1 MNSSRALNL
10 TCMHFLLNSS
20 QTLRCHFIFF
30 SPPGY
35 LSSFAVILLPCLL
48 PFLRSTLGH
57 VWKSVCGCVCA
68 CVCEHLFFFYHCLC
82 SYVDL
87 CLCMIVSPSAWKWN
101 EMADLAS
108 ERDTLMT
115 GTAGS
120 LWSAAEVLI
129 LLFGLVGIWPSSFFL
144 SPFLLS
150 QFLYLL
156 QGSILLQFFPLL
168 ASYHFI
174 WLKSLSL
181 TLKLAT
187 TVKQDV

>member
-68 CVCEHLFFFYHCLC
+68 CVCEHLFFFLSLPVQLCGFVPVHDSQPICMEMKWNGRSCLRKGHFNDRYC
-82 SYVDL
+82 WVFMVCCWGFDSVIWPGGDL
-87 CLCMIVSPSAWKWN
+87 AILVFSLPFPSLTISLPPAGLHFTSVFSPSC
-101 EMADLAS
+101 
-108 ERDTLMT
+108 
-115 GTAGS
+115 
-120 LWSAAEVLI
+120 
-129 LLFGLVGIWPSSFFL
+129 FL
-144 SPFLLS
+144 SFH
-150 QFLYLL
+150 
-156 QGSILLQFFPLL
+156 L
-168 ASYHFI
+168 A
-174 WLKSLSL
+174 
-181 TLKLAT
+181 
-187 TVKQDV
+187 